1 MKMIKIVI
9 IEDLP
14 IVLEGLKLLLKKV
27 RDFQIV
33 GEFKNGKEF
42 IDTINDFDADIVLT
56 DIDMPIM
63 DGVETATLALSFKPD
78 IKLIALTMYNDKKYY
93 YKMVT
98 AGAKGFILK
107 QSSAKELELAI
118 REVYKGGNYFSAE
131 LLRSVI
137 VEMQGIEN
145 EIIKEKKEFLKL
157 TERETQILQLLC
169 QGLTNQEIADKIF
182 VSLRTV
188 ETSKYRLMQK
198 TYASNNAGLII
209 WAIKNK
215 IVSI

>member
-1 MKMIKIVI
+1 MIKIVI

-14 IVLEGLKLLLKKV
+14 IVLEGLKLLLNKV
-27 RDFQIV
+27 KDFQIV
-33 GEFKNGKEF
+33 GEYRNGKEF
-42 IDTINDFDADIVLT
+42 IDTIKDFDADIVLT

-63 DGVETATLALSFKPD
+63 DGVETTTLALTFKPD
-78 IKLIALTMYNDKKYY
+78 IKIIALTMYNDKKFY

-107 QSSAKELELAI
+107 QSSSRELELAI
-118 REVYKGGNYFSAE
+118 REVYKGDNYFSAE
-131 LLRSVI
+131 LLRTVI

-145 EIIKEKKEFLKL
+145 EIVKEKKELLKL
-157 TERETQILQLLC
+157 TERETQIMQLLC
-169 QGLTNQEIADKIF
+169 QGLSNQEIADKLF
-182 VSLRTV
+182 VSLRTI

-198 TYASNNAGLII
+198 TNTNNNASLII

-215 IVSI
+215 IVLI

>member
-1 MKMIKIVI
+1 MIKIVI

-33 GEFKNGKEF
+33 GEYRNGKEF
-42 IDTINDFDADIVLT
+42 IDIINEFDADIVLT

-63 DGVETATLALSFKPD
+63 NGVETATLALSFKPD
-78 IKLIALTMYNDKKYY
+78 IKIIALTMYNDKKFY

-107 QSSAKELELAI
+107 QSSTKELEFAI
-118 REVYKGGNYFSAE
+118 REVSKGGNYFSAE

-198 TYASNNAGLII
+198 TYTSNNAGLII